1 MGRGYRLFS
10 SAEFSILAPENAFTI
25 TPSEPLP
32 LVVKGWEVSETM
44 ESKGSKSRGQGVRGE
59 GACEISLLP
68 PTHFLFPTG
77 SAWAAQTLSEQIQV
91 RLGPHPFLVYRHK
104 GSGD

>member
-32 LVVKGWEVSETM
+32 LVVKGSEVSETM
-44 ESKGSKSRGQGVRGE
+44 ESKGSESRGQGV
-59 GACEISLLP
+59 
-68 PTHFLFPTG
+68 
-77 SAWAAQTLSEQIQV
+77 
-91 RLGPHPFLVYRHK
+91 
-104 GSGD
+104 